1 MEYWVYEFWDRF
13 IELQEKAV
21 DPVIKTWSLNSNLRI
36 GTSPELEAWHKR
48 NIWFGVDHDMTKE
61 ALKYH
66 EEILNS
72 YLIGFSCESP
82 EYLEMMDAYMKGTFF
97 DFFYTKEFVYWIKK
111 EDPEEPYYEKDAIYF
126 KRQGKYDIVT
136 SDYYQ
141 VSKGGTFEALD
152 EWLRTSDDE
161 IELIRYRP
169 IKDLDKFPPL
179 KNFIEMLRH

>member
-1 MEYWVYEFWDRF
+1 MENCFYELWDRPV
-13 IELQEKAV
+13 EPQEKKV
-21 DPVIKTWSLNSNLRI
+21 EPVIKTWSLNSNLRI

-72 YLIGFSCESP
+72 FLIGFSCESP

-97 DFFYTKEFVYWIKK
+97 DFFYSKEFVYWIKK
-111 EDPEEPYYEKDAIYF
+111 EDSEEPYYEKDAIYF

-152 EWLRTSDDE
+152 EWLRKSVDE

-169 IKDLDKFPPL
+169 IRDFHKFPPM
-179 KNFIEMLRH
+179 KNFIEMLKH

>member
-1 MEYWVYEFWDRF
+1 MIY
-13 IELQEKAV
+13 QEK
-21 DPVIKTWSLNSNLRI
+21 DLREHKQKNFLNEIDHSIKTWSLNRNLSH
-36 GTSPELEAWHKR
+36 GSSPELKAWHER

-66 EEILNS
+66 HEILNS
-72 YLIGFSCESP
+72 YLIGFTHESP
-82 EYLEMMDAYMKGTFF
+82 EYFEMMDAYMKGTFF

-111 EDPEEPYYEKDAIYF
+111 DDPEEPYYEKDSIYF

-152 EWLRTSDDE
+152 QWHGKKPEE
-161 IELIRYRP
+161 YLIRYRP
-169 IKDLDKFPPL
+169 IQGLDKSPPM

>member
-1 MEYWVYEFWDRF
+1 MEYCFYESWDRPE
-13 IELQEKAV
+13 ELQEKKIE
-21 DPVIKTWSLNSNLRI
+21 PVIKTWSLNINLRI

-152 EWLRTSDDE
+152 EWLRISDDE
-161 IELIRYRP
+161 IDLIRYRP

>member
-1 MEYWVYEFWDRF
+1 MG
-13 IELQEKAV
+13 LKEKGVNLA
-21 DPVIKTWSLNSNLRI
+21 IKTWSLNRNLGI
-36 GTSPELEAWHKR
+36 GSSEMAAWHKR

-66 EEILNS
+66 DKILNS
-72 YLIGFSCESP
+72 YLIGFTHESP

-141 VSKGGTFEALD
+141 VSKSGTFDALD
-152 EWLRTSDDE
+152 EWLGATADE
-161 IELIRYRP
+161 IQLIRYRP
-169 IKDLDKFPPL
+169 IQDLDKFPPM
-179 KNFIEMLRH
+179 KNFVEMLKH

>member
-1 MEYWVYEFWDRF
+1 MQYWVYEFWDRF
-13 IELQEKAV
+13 IEMQV
-21 DPVIKTWSLNSNLRI
+21 DPAIKTWSLNSNLRI
-36 GTSPELEAWHKR
+36 GSSPELEAWHKR

-72 YLIGFSCESP
+72 YLIGFSCDSP

-141 VSKGGTFEALD
+141 VSKSGTFDALD
-152 EWLRTSDDE
+152 EWLGTTADE
-161 IELIRYRP
+161 IQLIRYRP
-169 IKDLDKFPPL
+169 IQDLDKFPPM
-179 KNFIEMLRH
+179 KNFVEMLKH

>member
-1 MEYWVYEFWDRF
+1 MTFLY
-13 IELQEKAV
+13 Q
-21 DPVIKTWSLNSNLRI
+21 RI
-36 GTSPELEAWHKR
+36 CLLDKKR
-48 NIWFGVDHDMTKE
+48 G
-61 ALKYH
+61 
-66 EEILNS
+66 S
-72 YLIGFSCESP
+72 RR
-82 EYLEMMDAYMKGTFF
+82 
-97 DFFYTKEFVYWIKK
+97 
-111 EDPEEPYYEKDAIYF
+111 PYYEKDAIYF

>member
-66 EEILNS
+66 EEILSS
-72 YLIGFSCESP
+72 YLIGLSC
-82 EYLEMMDAYMKGTFF
+82 
-97 DFFYTKEFVYWIKK
+97 
-111 EDPEEPYYEKDAIYF
+111 
-126 KRQGKYDIVT
+126 
-136 SDYYQ
+136 
-141 VSKGGTFEALD
+141 
-152 EWLRTSDDE
+152 
-161 IELIRYRP
+161 
-169 IKDLDKFPPL
+169 
-179 KNFIEMLRH
+179 

>member
-1 MEYWVYEFWDRF
+1 MENCFYELWDRPV
-13 IELQEKAV
+13 EPQEKKV
-21 DPVIKTWSLNSNLRI
+21 EPVIKTWSLNSNLRI

-72 YLIGFSCESP
+72 FLIGFSCESP

-97 DFFYTKEFVYWIKK
+97 DFFYSKEFVYWIKK
-111 EDPEEPYYEKDAIYF
+111 EDSEEPYYEKDAIYF
-126 KRQGKYDIVT
+126 KRQGKYNIVT

-152 EWLRTSDDE
+152 EWLRKSVDE

-169 IKDLDKFPPL
+169 IRDFHKFPPM
-179 KNFIEMLRH
+179 KNFIEMLKH

>member
-13 IELQEKAV
+13 MKLQEKAV
-21 DPVIKTWSLNSNLRI
+21 EPVIKTWSLNSNLRI

-66 EEILNS
+66 DKILNS
-72 YLIGFSCESP
+72 FLIGFNCESP

-111 EDPEEPYYEKDAIYF
+111 KIQKSLIMKKTLSILKD
-126 KRQGKYDIVT
+126 RENTT
-136 SDYYQ
+136 S
-141 VSKGGTFEALD
+141 L
-152 EWLRTSDDE
+152 LP
-161 IELIRYRP
+161 IIIRYP
-169 IKDLDKFPPL
+169 KAELL
-179 KNFIEMLRH
+179 KL